1 MKAFKTIIGKL
12 TIGGNNKTMNQSQQK
27 SNAYYFDSNNTAPP
41 EVQRQLID
49 LLEWHDEVMAK
60 ALIVTP
66 AVAKREL
73 PPRPIRRKFPSSARD
88 ILLLTTSNS
97 SIDLVG
103 VMLTMMTSERNTAVA
118 VKMAATEDVTVVR
131 TIAIILRLTRDMA
144 TVTGNVPEIAM
155 KAMNVQK
162 AISKAK
168 VTVTA
173 AWKIMERRQ
182 VKLLSKRQRKRDLE
196 HRMTLYS

>member
-1 MKAFKTIIGKL
+1 
-12 TIGGNNKTMNQSQQK
+12 
-27 SNAYYFDSNNTAPP
+27 
-41 EVQRQLID
+41 
-49 LLEWHDEVMAK
+49 MAK

-131 TIAIILRLTRDMA
+131 TIAIILRGIWLQSRGMF
-144 TVTGNVPEIAM
+144 
-155 KAMNVQK
+155 Q
-162 AISKAK
+162 
-168 VTVTA
+168 
-173 AWKIMERRQ
+173 
-182 VKLLSKRQRKRDLE
+182 KLL
-196 HRMTLYS
+196 

>member
-1 MKAFKTIIGKL
+1 
-12 TIGGNNKTMNQSQQK
+12 
-27 SNAYYFDSNNTAPP
+27 
-41 EVQRQLID
+41 
-49 LLEWHDEVMAK
+49 
-60 ALIVTP
+60 
-66 AVAKREL
+66 
-73 PPRPIRRKFPSSARD
+73 
-88 ILLLTTSNS
+88 
-97 SIDLVG
+97 
-103 VMLTMMTSERNTAVA
+103 
-118 VKMAATEDVTVVR
+118 
-131 TIAIILRLTRDMA
+131 MA

-168 VTVTA
+168 VTVAA

>member
-1 MKAFKTIIGKL
+1 MEAFKTIIGKL

-131 TIAIILRLTRDMA
+131 TIAIILRGIWLQSRGML
-144 TVTGNVPEIAM
+144 
-155 KAMNVQK
+155 Q
-162 AISKAK
+162 
-168 VTVTA
+168 
-173 AWKIMERRQ
+173 Q
-182 VKLLSKRQRKRDLE
+182 LL
-196 HRMTLYS
+196 